1 MSRVESRHQQGSV
14 IFESFVVRGDTLLM
28 SARLKLITK
37 PSSDLLIHGRAYQ
50 CVPRVFKF
58 DALIMF
64 ELLKFDFFVLL
75 SSAVGEKNVRGSNSS
90 PADAVLAKR

>member
-1 MSRVESRHQQGSV
+1 MYVLIYFFKCCEARSEIGLLPD
-14 IFESFVVRGDTLLM
+14 VRGDTLLM

-37 PSSDLLIHGRAYQ
+37 PSSDLLIQGRAYQ
-50 CVPRVFKF
+50 WVPRVFKF

-75 SSAVGEKNVRGSNSS
+75 SSAVGEKNVRSSNSS
-90 PADAVLAKR
+90 P